1 MPSLVG
7 NEAISHSRRRLSL
20 FDCVC
25 IGINGIVG
33 SGIYLLIAPLAAI
46 AGYASVV
53 GILTCGVLCILIGLC
68 FAELSGMFDRSGGP
82 YVYARAAFGRY
93 FGFIV
98 GWTAMST
105 GVLGWSAVSVGFA
118 EALAKLVPW
127 FATPVF
133 QFGDFTLAL
142 KTLVAVGLIATLG
155 TINYLGVK
163 AGARTSDFLSMVKI
177 LPLILLGLVG
187 LAHLRPEVLS
197 GMLSARS
204 VPGEP
209 VSYLHAVSSSAFLA
223 VFMISGFEYVPV
235 PAGETIN
242 PKRNVPLA
250 LVGSLVGATL
260 LYCLVQLVALSTVPD
275 LHARQQPLM
284 DVAGTIFGKPGILVL
299 GIASL
304 VSMAG
309 FCSSTA
315 LAGPRYFTALAADG
329 YLPSILTGESRFRTP
344 GPAIALATT
353 LASLLAFFLSYGS
366 LVDVSNVALFCQYI
380 PTCLAVIVLRYRR
393 PDAERTF
400 RLPLGPVIPLAG
412 AGISV
417 VLLAMARP
425 RPQQWIFAAELLGL
439 GVVIWTVTGLVR
451 RAAERRAGSARSAPG
466 LGS

>member
-1 MPSLVG
+1 
-7 NEAISHSRRRLSL
+7 
-20 FDCVC
+20 
-25 IGINGIVG
+25 
-33 SGIYLLIAPLAAI
+33 
-46 AGYASVV
+46 
-53 GILTCGVLCILIGLC
+53 
-68 FAELSGMFDRSGGP
+68 
-82 YVYARAAFGRY
+82 
-93 FGFIV
+93 
-98 GWTAMST
+98 MST

>member
-142 KTLVAVGLIATLG
+142 KT
-155 TINYLGVK
+155 LGVK